1 MSELAT
7 EQPVCVTGASGF
19 IGSWIVERLLA
30 RGYRVR
36 GTVRDPKK
44 ARSVDH
50 LKALPGAAERLEL
63 VAAELQ
69 DPASLEA
76 AVVGCEV
83 VMHTASPYVLTVDD
97 PQRDLVDPAVEGT
110 RNALAA
116 CRKAGSVKRVVL
128 TSSMAAVTD
137 EPDSTR
143 VLTEADWNEGSS
155 LERNP
160 YYYSKTLA
168 EKAAWRF
175 VEEEDVA
182 FDLVVIN
189 PFMVIGPS
197 LSPGL
202 NTSNGV
208 FVGLVGGEYPGI
220 VSLTWGM
227 VDVRDVADAHVRAME
242 VPEASGRY
250 LCANTTISMREA
262 VRLLRE
268 KGWGEGRK
276 LPKLGLDGSVGD
288 MLVKLGAQ
296 FQPKGVRSY
305 LRTHIGRVPR
315 FDHAK
320 IVDELGLAF
329 RPLEESILETMDD
342 LVKWGHLD
350 PLPSEPTSA

>member
-1 MSELAT
+1 MQS
-7 EQPVCVTGASGF
+7 
-19 IGSWIVERLLA
+19 
-30 RGYRVR
+30 
-36 GTVRDPKK
+36 
-44 ARSVDH
+44 
-50 LKALPGAAERLEL
+50 
-63 VAAELQ
+63 
-69 DPASLEA
+69 
-76 AVVGCEV
+76 
-83 VMHTASPYVLTVDD
+83 
-97 PQRDLVDPAVEGT
+97 
-110 RNALAA
+110 
-116 CRKAGSVKRVVL
+116 
-128 TSSMAAVTD
+128 
-137 EPDSTR
+137 
-143 VLTEADWNEGSS
+143 
-155 LERNP
+155 
-160 YYYSKTLA
+160 
-168 EKAAWRF
+168 
-175 VEEEDVA
+175 
-182 FDLVVIN
+182 
-189 PFMVIGPS
+189 
-197 LSPGL
+197 
-202 NTSNGV
+202 
-208 FVGLVGGEYPGI
+208 LVGGTLAHA
-220 VSLTWGM
+220 V
-227 VDVRDVADAHVRAME
+227 VRHSHGWTKDGSIQFVGFQLFVE